1 MVISR
6 KDHVFLMSK
15 ACNCF
20 SFYKLTFV
28 FLLLEIIKSC
38 NSRSHFILHGAPA
51 LLSEQFLLMA
61 DWGVQSLCIKLSG
74 WESIE
79 KSSSCQIILFS
90 QIPLKHL
97 SSFLDLDLAKYLKPL
112 TDLLPQ
118 RRHVNVYII
127 VKL

>member
-1 MVISR
+1 MSHLQSHKRTVIDSQ
-6 KDHVFLMSK
+6 
-15 ACNCF
+15 
-20 SFYKLTFV
+20 LTFQERE
-28 FLLLEIIKSC
+28 EIIKSC

-79 KSSSCQIILFS
+79 ESSSCQIILFS

-118 RRHVNVYII
+118 RRHVNVLHYCQT
-127 VKL
+127 VNNNEPAL